1 MVEIENIKNLKKHI
15 RYKLTDYKRGDKIK
29 TDKFPEKN
37 KNLKTITVD
46 DAVNLIE
53 NLETDICKGCSCK
66 ILFCGYIPYC
76 VYQFSFDRIDNEK
89 IHSNDNLQIV
99 CWNCNSSGYGSIKNT
114 CT

>member
-29 TDKFPEKN
+29 TEKFPEKN

-53 NLETDICKGCSCK
+53 TLETDICKGCSCK
-66 ILFCGYIPYC
+66 ILFCGYIPFIKHSQTLHFHGYHSRHTATMQRMC
-76 VYQFSFDRIDNEK
+76 LHKFSYR
-89 IHSNDNLQIV
+89 L
-99 CWNCNSSGYGSIKNT
+99 
-114 CT
+114 